1 VLDLIQRLKGDGIA
15 VVLISHSMD
24 HVMAV
29 ADRAVVLRRGRTVGE
44 LVPSS
49 DNLEL
54 LVAWIVG
61 AADVTA
67 LTTNTHRRRST

>member
-1 VLDLIQRLKGDGIA
+1 MI
-15 VVLISHSMD
+15 LISHSMD

-49 DNLEL
+49 DNLEQ

-67 LTTNTHRRRST
+67 LTTNNTHRRRPT